1 MEIAYR
7 ATEEYTQKLENLI
20 LAQQE
25 GLGLIE
31 KLLKIDKIACLT
43 LEQEL
48 LVQETNLLWF
58 FSLMVTLL
66 EYYLLKVEGVY
77 KSTEELMLDEYPAIS
92 LLKKLTLH
100 HLFRFKKEVFSEKT
114 QSIYNDQVRDYLKLR
129 KKLREIVEQCL
140 QKEREE

>member
-1 MEIAYR
+1 MQTAYR
-7 ATEEYTQKLENLI
+7 VTEEYTQKLENLI
-20 LAQQE
+20 LAQPE

-31 KLLKIDKIACLT
+31 KLLRIDKLACLA

-66 EYYLLKVEGVY
+66 EYYLLKAEGVY
-77 KSTEELMLDEYPAIS
+77 ELTEKFMLEEYPAIS
-92 LLKKLTLH
+92 LLQKLTLH
-100 HLFRFKKEVFSEKT
+100 HLFRFKKEVLSEKN
-114 QSIYNDQVRDYLKLR
+114 QNIYNEQVRDYLKLR

-140 QKEREE
+140 QRERKE